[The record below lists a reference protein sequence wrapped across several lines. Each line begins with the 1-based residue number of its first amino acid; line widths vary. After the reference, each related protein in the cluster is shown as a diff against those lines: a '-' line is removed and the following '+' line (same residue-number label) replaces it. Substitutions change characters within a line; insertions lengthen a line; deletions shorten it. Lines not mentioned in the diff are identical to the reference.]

1 MCLCPNKAQLCHC
14 VLQDFPKLQSTG
26 GTRAKEG
33 SGGWVMDVLYLNELK
48 PSGQLLGLPVRSILE
63 VNRNRNE
70 AVDVPQASSGFHAG
84 LKS

>member
-1 MCLCPNKAQLCHC
+1 
-14 VLQDFPKLQSTG
+14 
-26 GTRAKEG
+26 
-33 SGGWVMDVLYLNELK
+33 MDVLYLNELK

-70 AVDVPQASSGFHAG
+70 AVDVPQANSGFHAG